1 MANRVYSFLDIHAS
15 LVGPGVSISLGAGA
29 GTADEGISVD
39 PSEEIDHMMI
49 GSDGTPMH
57 SLGANKSGKVI
68 VRLLKTSPSNAILS
82 AAYAFQTA
90 SGLTH
95 GQNTLTI
102 ANPVTGDVITCQQVA
117 FAKAP
122 SIRYGKEGGIQEWEF
137 NAGIID
143 LSLGAGI

>member
-29 GTADEGISVD
+29 GTADEGISIEA
-39 PSEEIDHMMI
+39 SGEIDTMMI
-49 GSDGTPMH
+49 GSDGVPMH
-57 SLGANKSGKVI
+57 SLHADRSGKVT
-68 VRLLKTSPSNAILS
+68 VSLLKTSPSNAILS

-122 SIRYGKEGGIQEWEF
+122 GIHYAKDGGTQSWEF

-143 LSLGAGI
+143 RTLGAGI